1 VSEFT
6 VLDSAE
12 DVASAAAAD
21 IAEALRDGARSLV
34 LAGGTTPR
42 RCYELLSRMEVDWG
56 RVSIL
61 FGDER
66 CVRPDH
72 PESNYRMAREAL
84 LDRVAPATVYRM
96 PAELGP
102 DEAAGL
108 YAHIV
113 AAVSPLDVVVLGV
126 GEDGHTASLFPGHP
140 ALKATGL
147 AVGIRDSPKPPPQRV
162 TLTLTALLA
171 ARRVIILATGAG
183 KADAVA
189 RAKRHEVPSG
199 MIAGARWLIDRAAA
213 GQLPSPRRGEG

>member
-1 VSEFT
+1 LSDFT
-6 VLDSAE
+6 ILDSAE
-12 DVASAAAAD
+12 DVATAAASEIAD
-21 IAEALRDGARSLV
+21 ALREGAHTLV
-34 LAGGTTPR
+34 LAGGTTPQ
-42 RCYELLSRMEVDWG
+42 RCYELLARMEVMWG

-66 CVRPDH
+66 CVPPHHAD
-72 PESNYRMAREAL
+72 SNYRMAREAL

-102 DEAAGL
+102 DEGAGL
-108 YAHIV
+108 YAHVV
-113 AAVSPLDVVVLGV
+113 AAVAPLDIVLLGI

-140 ALKATGL
+140 ALNASGL
-147 AVGIRDSPKPPPQRV
+147 TVGIRDSPKPPPQRV
-162 TLTLTALLA
+162 TLTLNALQS

-189 RAKRHEVPSG
+189 KAKRGEVPSG

-213 GQLPSPRRGEG
+213 GQ

>member
-1 VSEFT
+1 MSDFT

-12 DVASAAAAD
+12 DVAAAAAAD
-21 IAEALRDGARSLV
+21 IAEALHDGARTLV
-34 LAGGTTPR
+34 LAGGTTPQ
-42 RCYELLSRMEVDWG
+42 RCYVLLSQMDVEWG

-66 CVRPDH
+66 CVPPHHPD
-72 PESNYRMAREAL
+72 SNYRMAREAL

-108 YAHIV
+108 YAHVV
-113 AAVSPLDVVVLGV
+113 AALAPLDLVVLGV

-140 ALKATGL
+140 ALKAAGL
-147 AVGIRDSPKPPPQRV
+147 AVGIRDAPKPPPQRV
-162 TLTLTALLA
+162 TLTLTALQS

-189 RAKRHEVPSG
+189 RAKRNEVPSG

-213 GQLPSPRRGEG
+213 GQ

>member
-1 VSEFT
+1 MGSVSKESSFT
-6 VLDSAE
+6 VLESAE
-12 DVASAAAAD
+12 DVAAAAAAS
-21 IAEALRDGARSLV
+21 ISEALWKGARTLV
-34 LAGGTTPR
+34 LAGGTTPT
-42 RCYELLSRMEVDWG
+42 RCYELLSTMEVDWG
-56 RVSIL
+56 RVSVL

-66 CVRPDH
+66 CVRPSH

-102 DEAAGL
+102 EEGAEL
-108 YAHIV
+108 YAHVV

-140 ALKATGL
+140 ALKSSEL
-147 AVGIRDSPKPPPQRV
+147 VVGIHDSPKPPPERV
-162 TLTLTALLA
+162 TLTLPALQS
-171 ARRVIILATGAG
+171 ARIVLILATGEG

-189 RAKRHEVPSG
+189 SAKRGEVPSG

-213 GQLPSPRRGEG
+213 GQ